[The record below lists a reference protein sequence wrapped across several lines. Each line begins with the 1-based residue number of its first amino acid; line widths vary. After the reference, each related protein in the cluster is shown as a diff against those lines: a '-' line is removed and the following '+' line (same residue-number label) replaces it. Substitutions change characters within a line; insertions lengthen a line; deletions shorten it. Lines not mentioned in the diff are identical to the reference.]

1 MNEEVKQEINIILEL
16 LKSTLIKNGVSIG
29 LSANKGDIMFFDTKQ
44 YLENHT
50 FSGFKVNIEDLVK

>member
-1 MNEEVKQEINIILEL
+1 MNEDVKQEIQIALEL
-16 LKSTLIKNGVSIG
+16 LKNTLIKNEVSMG
-29 LSANKGDIMFFDTKQ
+29 LNASGKEIMFFDTKK